1 MTGPVSRLA
10 QLPFFYGWVVI
21 GVAFVTMAIGVSAR
35 TGFSLM
41 LPPLTAEF
49 GWDRG
54 LVAGAFSFGFLV
66 SAILSPIVGRAMDRY
81 GPRLV
86 IECGVLLLAAG
97 LFLAPMM
104 TVPWH
109 LYATLGVLV
118 GGGANMMTFTAQ
130 SLYLPNWFARR
141 RGLAISIAFS
151 GVGVGAIIIL
161 PLLQSIIIDLG
172 WREACWAMGLMVVCL
187 IAPLN
192 LLVRHKPADIGQVP
206 DGIPLPVP
214 KAGETTSDN
223 IVDREW
229 AAQEWTLGRALRTA
243 RFWWLAFGFF
253 MATYTWYAVQVHQT
267 TFLIESGFDPIMAGW
282 ALGLVS
288 IVAIPG
294 QIGLGALSDRI
305 GREAVWS
312 LGCLGFLI
320 SFATLIALAWR
331 GEPVIGIIDQPIQ
344 RERWVGVTGKPTLF
358 NGKPVQT
365 RECAGLDHATFFSW
379 GAECFEGDRGAALWR
394 LAEGTALRRYSAD
407 AYAYGLLALGFVD
420 IVAEND
426 LKPHDYLALAPV
438 VNGAGGRITDW
449 EGNPIR
455 FGTGAE
461 TVAVGD
467 PALHAQVIARL
478 KG

>member
-1 MTGPVSRLA
+1 MSGPAPHWTAR
-10 QLPFFYGWVVI
+10 LPFFYGWIVI

-35 TGFSLM
+35 TRFSLM

-66 SAILSPIVGRAMDRY
+66 SAILSPIVGRAMDRH

-86 IECGVLLLAAG
+86 IECGVVLLAAG

-161 PLLQSIIIDLG
+161 PLLQTIIIDLG

-206 DGIPLPVP
+206 DGIPLPIP
-214 KAGETTSDN
+214 KAGEAATDN
-223 IVDREW
+223 IVVREW
-229 AAQEWTLGRALRTA
+229 AAQDWTLARALRTA
-243 RFWWLAFGFF
+243 RFWWLALGFSLG
-253 MATYTWYAVQVHQT
+253 TYTWYAVQVHQT
-267 TFLIESGFDPIMAGW
+267 TYLIESGFDPILAGW

-320 SFATLIALAWR
+320 CFATLIALEN
-331 GEPVIGIIDQPIQ
+331 EPSHILLYVMVIAQGCLGYAVTSVMGPMVAEIFEGPHYGSIFGVLSVALIGGGAAGP
-344 RERWVGVTGKPTLF
+344 WVTGMIY
-358 NGKPVQT
+358 
-365 RECAGLDHATFFSW
+365 DATGSYRMAF
-379 GAECFEGDRGAALWR
+379 
-394 LAEGTALRRYSAD
+394 
-407 AYAYGLLALGFVD
+407 LLAIGLSVVSA
-420 IVAEND
+420 VAIWI
-426 LKPHDYLALAPV
+426 AAPRKV
-438 VNGAGGRITDW
+438 RTVPGKVRIS
-449 EGNPIR
+449 R
-455 FGTGAE
+455 
-461 TVAVGD
+461 
-467 PALHAQVIARL
+467 
-478 KG
+478 

>member
-1 MTGPVSRLA
+1 MSAPTPHWSAR
-10 QLPFFYGWVVI
+10 LPFFYGWIVI
-21 GVAFVTMAIGVSAR
+21 GVAFITMAIGVSAR

-41 LPPLTAEF
+41 LPPLTAEY

-86 IECGVLLLAAG
+86 IECGVVLLAAG

-206 DGIPLPVP
+206 DGIPLPIP
-214 KAGETTSDN
+214 KAGETTGDN

-229 AAQEWTLGRALRTA
+229 AAQEWTLARALRTR

-294 QIGLGALSDRI
+294 QIGLGALSDKV

-320 SFATLIALAWR
+320 CFVTLIALEN
-331 GEPVIGIIDQPIQ
+331 EPSSFLLYVMVIAQGCL
-344 RERWVGVTGKPTLF
+344 GYAVTSVMGP
-358 NGKPVQT
+358 
-365 RECAGLDHATFFSW
+365 
-379 GAECFEGDRGAALWR
+379 
-394 LAEGTALRRYSAD
+394 
-407 AYAYGLLALGFVD
+407 
-420 IVAEND
+420 IVAEIFEG
-426 LKPHDYLALAPV
+426 PHYGSIFGVLSVALISGGAAGPWVTGMIYDATGSYRMAFMLAICLSIVSALAIWIAAPRKV
-438 VNGAGGRITDW
+438 RTVPGKLRIT
-449 EGNPIR
+449 P
-455 FGTGAE
+455 
-461 TVAVGD
+461 
-467 PALHAQVIARL
+467 
-478 KG
+478 

>member
-1 MTGPVSRLA
+1 MNAPVPHWSAR
-10 QLPFFYGWVVI
+10 LPFFYGWIVI
-21 GVAFVTMAIGVSAR
+21 GVAFITMAIGVSAR

-41 LPPLTAEF
+41 LPPLTAEY

-86 IECGVLLLAAG
+86 IECGVVLLAAG

-206 DGIPLPVP
+206 DGIPLPIP
-214 KAGETTSDN
+214 KAGETTRDN

-229 AAQEWTLGRALRTA
+229 AAQDWTLARALRTG

-294 QIGLGALSDRI
+294 QIGLGALSDRV

-320 SFATLIALAWR
+320 CFVTLIAL
-331 GEPVIGIIDQPIQ
+331 ENQPSPFLLYVMVIAQGCL
-344 RERWVGVTGKPTLF
+344 GYAVTSVMGP
-358 NGKPVQT
+358 
-365 RECAGLDHATFFSW
+365 
-379 GAECFEGDRGAALWR
+379 
-394 LAEGTALRRYSAD
+394 
-407 AYAYGLLALGFVD
+407 
-420 IVAEND
+420 IVAEIFEG
-426 LKPHDYLALAPV
+426 PHYGSIFGVLSVALISGGAAGPWVTGMIYDATGSYRMAFMLAIGLSIVSALAIWIAAPRKV
-438 VNGAGGRITDW
+438 RTVPGKLRIT
-449 EGNPIR
+449 P
-455 FGTGAE
+455 
-461 TVAVGD
+461 
-467 PALHAQVIARL
+467 
-478 KG
+478 

>member
-1 MTGPVSRLA
+1 MSAPATPHWSAR
-10 QLPFFYGWVVI
+10 LPFFYGWIVI

-35 TGFSLM
+35 TSFSLM
-41 LPPLTAEF
+41 LPPLTAEY
-49 GWDRG
+49 GWDSA

-66 SAILSPIVGRAMDRY
+66 SAILSPIVGRVMDRH

-86 IECGVLLLAAG
+86 IEGGVVLLAAG

-151 GVGVGAIIIL
+151 GVGVGAITIL
-161 PLLQSIIIDLG
+161 PLLQSIIVDIG
-172 WREACWAMGLMVVCL
+172 WREACWTMGLMVVCL

-206 DGIPLPVP
+206 DGIPLSVP
-214 KAGETTSDN
+214 KAGENAPDN

-229 AAQEWTLGRALRTA
+229 AAQEWTLARALRTA
-243 RFWWLAFGFF
+243 RFWWLALGFSLG
-253 MATYTWYAVQVHQT
+253 TYTWYAVQVHQT
-267 TFLIESGFDPIMAGW
+267 SYLLRTGFDPILAGW

-294 QIGLGALSDRI
+294 QIGLGALSDRV

-320 SFATLIALAWR
+320 CFAVLIAL
-331 GEPVIGIIDQPIQ
+331 ENQPSHFLLYVMVIAQGCLGYAVTSVMGPMVAEIFEGPHYGSIFGALSVALIGGGA
-344 RERWVGVTGKPTLF
+344 VGPWVTGLIF
-358 NGKPVQT
+358 
-365 RECAGLDHATFFSW
+365 DATGSY
-379 GAECFEGDRGAALWR
+379 R
-394 LAEGTALRRYSAD
+394 TAF
-407 AYAYGLLALGFVD
+407 LLAIGLSV
-420 IVAEND
+420 VS
-426 LKPHDYLALAPV
+426 ALAIWIAAPRKV
-438 VNGAGGRITDW
+438 R
-449 EGNPIR
+449 
-455 FGTGAE
+455 
-461 TVAVGD
+461 TVPGKLRSI
-467 PALHAQVIARL
+467 P
-478 KG
+478 